1 MRIIG
6 GEFKRRRFDVP
17 KNITARPTTDFAREN
32 LFNVLENRLDM
43 EDIIAL
49 DLFAG
54 TGAVSF
60 ELISRG
66 CQKVVSLEK
75 ASTQFSFIIKVMK
88 ELKTDRLIPVRG
100 DVFKYIAQ
108 TREKFDFI
116 FADPPYDLKGLE
128 TIPGLIFEND
138 LLKEGGIFILEHGRN
153 NDFSEMPQFVEK
165 RVYGSVNFSFFEN
178 KE

>member
-32 LFNVLENRLDM
+32 LFNVLENRIDL
-43 EDIIAL
+43 EDITAL

-66 CQKVVSLEK
+66 CQKVVSIEK

-100 DVFKYIAQ
+100 DVFKYIGQ